1 MMRLLGKLF
10 LWSLPVTA
18 GLGISIAGAQ
28 PAPITADVP
37 LQVARPP
44 IPLEARPRVV
54 PAPEW
59 AVWRA
64 FHDSLEFYNR
74 QGPER
79 VQSLLVARAGLTD
92 SEVESFQEA
101 GQLYLATLSR
111 IDTEV
116 RSYVNSRFPTPT
128 DAPALVDLPKPSR
141 PFPVPAGRF
150 AQTDVPS
157 LSPYEV
163 LLAEGYVA
171 LVERQKEQALIVHR
185 TLLKNWMGPARL
197 AQLEQWIGAEVAPS
211 VKSVAAGQRLS
222 GAPAH
227 AER

>member
-1 MMRLLGKLF
+1 MRLPCKF
-10 LWSLPVTA
+10 LLRSLSVTA

-28 PAPITADVP
+28 PAPSTADVP
-37 LQVARPP
+37 LKIARPP
-44 IPLEARPRVV
+44 IPLEVRPRVV

-59 AVWRA
+59 GVWRA

-79 VQSLLVARAGLTD
+79 VQALLGARAGLTD
-92 SEVESFQEA
+92 SEVESFLET
-101 GQLYLATLSR
+101 GQLYMATLSR
-111 IDTEV
+111 IDTDA
-116 RSYVNSRFPTPT
+116 RIYVNSRFRSPTG
-128 DAPALVDLPKPSR
+128 APALVDLPKPSR

-150 AQTDVPS
+150 TETDAPS

-171 LVERQKEQALIVHR
+171 LVERQKEEALIVHR
-185 TLLKNWMGPARL
+185 TLLKNWMGAERL
-197 AQLEQWIGAEVAPS
+197 AQLEEWVRSEVAPS